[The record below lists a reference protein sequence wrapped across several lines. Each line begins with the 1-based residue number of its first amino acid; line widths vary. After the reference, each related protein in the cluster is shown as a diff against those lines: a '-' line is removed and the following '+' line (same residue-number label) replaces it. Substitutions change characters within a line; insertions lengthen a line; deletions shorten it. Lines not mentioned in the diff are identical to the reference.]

1 MMRYRIATV
10 GGHKIFYRE
19 AGDPMD
25 PVLRLLHGFPTDPTH
40 IDSSPS
46 LWHDRREVS
55 RIFVIASSFMRDGPS
70 LRYPHVL
77 PEKMG

>member
-1 MMRYRIATV
+1 
-10 GGHKIFYRE
+10 
-19 AGDPMD
+19 
-25 PVLRLLHGFPTDPTH
+25 LRLLHGFPTDPTH